1 MDIVVIVLLV
11 ILTIFLVVAEVLLL
25 PGLTV
30 AAIGAFL
37 AGTYA
42 AYLTYLEAGMG
53 VAIIVFLGILAISI
67 LTVYIC
73 VKQRNI
79 SKISLKVNSD
89 SVVLPNVRTIAKI
102 GDTGIAV
109 SRLAPMGTVRI
120 GEINLEAKSRSG
132 FIDPKM
138 CVIIV
143 GYEDNSV
150 IVEKN

>member
-1 MDIVVIVLLV
+1 MDIVVIVLLIV
-11 ILTIFLVVAEVLLL
+11 LTIFLVVAEVLLL
-25 PGLTV
+25 PGLTI

-37 AGTYA
+37 SGFYA
-42 AYLTYLEAGMG
+42 AYLTYLEAGLG
-53 VAIIVFLGILAISI
+53 VATAVFLGILVLSL

-102 GDTGIAV
+102 GETGVAV
-109 SRLAPMGTVRI
+109 SRLAPMGTVQI
-120 GEINLEAKSRSG
+120 GGNSLEAKSKSG

-138 CVIIV
+138 SIKVV